1 MFLAGRGPGWLLLF
15 VFAACP
21 LTGKPA
27 TATAPVLA
35 GAFLR
40 RNPRF
45 TGAGYR
51 AGDWVHVGQAK
62 GGGKLD
68 RHYNSALPVKDI
80 CLYPS
85 AAAGAGSSPPR
96 PSCGITG
103 YLRLW
108 DRSQLAALTA
118 ITATTR

>member
-35 GAFLR
+35 GTFLR
-40 RNPRF
+40 RNLRF

-80 CLYPS
+80 CRCPPPPLAPDPHHP
-85 AAAGAGSSPPR
+85 ARPAGSPDTYG
-96 PSCGITG
+96 CGID
-103 YLRLW
+103 LSW
-108 DRSQLAALTA
+108 QP
-118 ITATTR
+118 